1 MIRISKS
8 FRIVFNCLLLLA
20 VTGTFEVLAQENAPS
35 KRDASGESV
44 KSQTIQ
50 PAVKLI
56 KTVKSTG
63 TAKLTGTA
71 KSTEAAKLTG
81 TVKSI
86 ETTKSAET
94 IKSSEKSATGSK
106 AFRADSSALKMPVEM
121 FPMDSELGTGELGT
135 GWSQKKNVHL
145 NWNGAKKSLEME
157 IGGSEFAFGWF
168 QRILAAADYG
178 QVVGI
183 YGRFLTPKIS
193 KSRNAISALLV
204 IPNPGQA
211 SEYYSADIG
220 SGNDSQGEW
229 VEFYL
234 PLKKFKPSRDALR
247 NSVTTKMLRS
257 GFSLEISVGGI
268 IEKSQVEF
276 DQFRLLGA
284 EEEKKVKRRIG
295 REQMARNLKS
305 ESELTDSQHPRLLL
319 CGKRLERIRAKSQ
332 ETGIQQD
339 GYNQL
344 IKLAEQAMKKINADE
359 PFGKIFQYE
368 KSAQVNDHVNRGR
381 FEGTINPLVI
391 PLETL
396 AAAAV
401 ITGNEKYG
409 RHAAKALVNMARLL
423 DVDTPEIDQ
432 GFYYTRTFYVRAL
445 AFGYDWLYHYLTP
458 AQRREVKITLFGFIQ
473 DIYDRSWINGWGRH
487 PLNRVWNWDPGLVSC
502 AGLGILAMQNETRTA
517 ENAMLI
523 QFRRHL
529 RDYLTFGI
537 DFDGCCHEG
546 PSYISYG
553 IGSGIQFAE
562 CLRDK
567 GYGDLFTETNWQLI
581 APWLVSELLPNHP
594 QWNNLSDCNHGS
606 VAGCPVYAYTCGR
619 LAELAKTD
627 PVKEGER
634 LAPQNATLTG
644 LDYPQHFSEAPGHR
658 FLSYGALAELMGW
671 AWNTSSDARNPLA
684 FSDAQTLAFVLF
696 YEDCPVAEDPG
707 RYLPD
712 SLFFRGRGLVVC
724 REGGY
729 GQQAV
734 HFETEAGP
742 HAAGHDQSDKGS
754 FTWRSHGA
762 DFVIDSGYGNDG
774 EKEKS
779 GSSKAHNIVLIDG
792 QGQPMNWHNT
802 SNGEITGYSHSDIY
816 DWIRTDARGAWN
828 YSFSQWKEIASG
840 MEVEK
845 ADRHYIFIRRN
856 GTAIPPY
863 LIAYDDIRKK
873 DGLEHEF
880 TWQLH
885 TSADFNFEIGK
896 ESWTIA
902 QNKDS
907 FQVLTTTLE
916 KTSGKAT
923 FTLTAPKSGK
933 YNLVGV
939 TRCAGSD
946 KGKSD
951 SFFVSVNGA
960 PRICWD
966 LVASSNFTW
975 SYVKNRTDFS
985 FIDLDLKAGEQ
996 IKCELTSREP
1006 EAQLAFL
1013 GLIPSGAVLPQNFKD
1028 PIENGIVIPAT
1039 QAVQDKKTPFQL
1051 IDSITKHFEANMTV
1065 YPVMTPKGR
1074 TESAMFETSQNG
1086 WHPRLAHSVKAI
1098 EPDFLMV
1105 MVPRANQKDPLPKI
1119 RPLRQSGNIGA
1130 RIIWP
1135 QGKTDTILFRAG
1147 QNGKVPEF
1155 RRSERT
1161 ESSNRP

>member
-1 MIRISKS
+1 MIGFSRSFRMIFKFSLLLTMIGILLISVGECAPTKQKMNAPDESGKSKKVQSEAGSKS
-8 FRIVFNCLLLLA
+8 
-20 VTGTFEVLAQENAPS
+20 
-35 KRDASGESV
+35 SV
-44 KSQTIQ
+44 S
-50 PAVKLI
+50 
-56 KTVKSTG
+56 
-63 TAKLTGTA
+63 
-71 KSTEAAKLTG
+71 
-81 TVKSI
+81 
-86 ETTKSAET
+86 
-94 IKSSEKSATGSK
+94 
-106 AFRADSSALKMPVEM
+106 DSSVLKMPVEM
-121 FPMDSELGTGELGT
+121 FPQENKLGS

-145 NWNGAKKSLEME
+145 NWNGSQKILEME
-157 IGGSEFAFGWF
+157 INGSEFGFGWF
-168 QRILAAADYG
+168 QRILSGADYG
-178 QVVGI
+178 QTAGI
-183 YGRFLTPKIS
+183 YGRFLAPKIS
-193 KSRNAISALLV
+193 KSRNAISALLI

-220 SGNDSQGEW
+220 SGSDSQGEW
-229 VEFYL
+229 TEFYL
-234 PLKKFKPSRDALR
+234 PLKKFKPSRDALH
-247 NSVTTKMLRS
+247 NSVNAKMLRS
-257 GFSLEISVGGI
+257 GFTLEISVGGI
-268 IEKSQVEF
+268 VEMSRLSF

-284 EEEKKVKRRIG
+284 EEEKKIKRRIG
-295 REQMARNLKS
+295 RENMARNLKP
-305 ESELTDSQHPRLLL
+305 ELELADSQHPRLLL
-319 CGKRLERIRAKSQ
+319 HGKRLERIRAKSQ
-332 ETGIQQD
+332 EPGIQQE
-339 GYNQL
+339 GYNHL
-344 IKLAEQAMKKINADE
+344 IKLADQALKKINAEE

-368 KSAQVNDHVNRGR
+368 KSALVNDHVNRGR

-423 DVDTPEIDQ
+423 DVDTPEINQ
-432 GFYYTRTFYVRAL
+432 GFYYTRTFYVRTL

-458 AQRREVKITLFGFIQ
+458 EQRREVKITLLGFVQ
-473 DIYDRSWINGWGRH
+473 DIYDQSWLDGWGRH

-502 AGLGILAMQNETRTA
+502 AGLGVLAMQNETRTA
-517 ENAMLI
+517 ENAMLV

-553 IGSGIQFAE
+553 IGSGVQFAE

-581 APWLVSELLPNHP
+581 APWLVSELLPNLP
-594 QWNNLSDCNHGS
+594 LWNNLSDCNHGS

-627 PVKEGER
+627 PVKNGER
-634 LAPQNATLTG
+634 LAPQKSTLAG
-644 LDYPQHFSEAPGHR
+644 LDYLQHFSEAPGHR

-671 AWNTSSDARNPLA
+671 AWNTSSDARNPST
-684 FSDAQTLAFVLF
+684 FNDAAALAFVLF
-696 YEDCPVAEDPG
+696 YEDCPIAKDPG

-724 REGGY
+724 RDGGY
-729 GQQAV
+729 GPQAV

-779 GSSKAHNIVLIDG
+779 GSSMAHNIVLIDG

-802 SNGEITGYSHSDIY
+802 SNGEITGYSHSEIY
-816 DWIRTDARGAWN
+816 DWIRSDARAAWN
-828 YSFSQWKEIASG
+828 YSFSQWKEIPTG

-845 ADRHYIFIRRN
+845 ADRHYIFIRSKEKE
-856 GTAIPPY
+856 IPPY
-863 LIAYDDIRKK
+863 LITYDDFRKK

-885 TSADFNFEIGK
+885 TSADFKFETGK

-902 QNKDS
+902 QNKEG
-907 FQVLTTTLE
+907 FQVLTTTPE

-923 FTLTAPKSGK
+923 FTLTAPKAGK

-951 SFFVSVNGA
+951 SFYISINGA

-966 LVASSNFTW
+966 LTGSSYLNW
-975 SYVKNRTDFS
+975 SYVKNRTNLS
-985 FIDLDLKAGEQ
+985 FVDLDLKAGEQ
-996 IKCELTSREP
+996 VNCELTSREP
-1006 EAQLAFL
+1006 EAQIAFL
-1013 GLIPSGAVLPQNFKD
+1013 GLVFSGTDLPKNFKD
-1028 PIENGIVIPAT
+1028 PIKNGILVSAS
-1039 QAVQDKKTPFQL
+1039 QAQQDKNTPFL
-1051 IDSITKHFEANMTV
+1051 FTDSMTKHCEANMTV
-1065 YPVMTPKGR
+1065 YPVMTPKGQ
-1074 TESAMFETSQNG
+1074 TESALFETSQNG
-1086 WHPRLAHSVKAI
+1086 LHPRLTHSVKAI
-1098 EPDFLMV
+1098 EPNFLMV
-1105 MVPRANQKDPLPKI
+1105 MVPRADQKGALPKI
-1119 RPLRQSGNIGA
+1119 RPLRQSGSIGA
-1130 RIIWP
+1130 KIIWP
-1135 QGKTDTILFRAG
+1135 QGRVDTIVFRDG

-1155 RRSERT
+1155 RST
-1161 ESSNRP
+1161 ESANRL